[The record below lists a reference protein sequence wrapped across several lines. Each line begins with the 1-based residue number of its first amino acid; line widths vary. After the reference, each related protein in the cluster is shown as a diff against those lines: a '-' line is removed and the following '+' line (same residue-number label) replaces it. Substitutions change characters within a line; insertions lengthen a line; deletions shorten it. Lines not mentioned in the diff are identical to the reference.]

1 MAQKAQM
8 VLKAWL
14 TRCPPEQRIAL
25 ERFLPE
31 AERQKIAELPP
42 FEAEITA
49 EQCSQGRPLNRV
61 HWSWFLPTLKSYA
74 PRDQKLFLS
83 ALDPHS
89 AEQLKATLNIR
100 TSLDSVTEMGKAYL
114 QMNLLRS
121 LTDSH
126 TEILPIELF
135 PQSPLNVLV
144 SLGKKDLIRL
154 INFLSLYD
162 LCAELRQIVNTKTLK
177 KIYSLLSRE
186 HQATL
191 QTISAQMLETHSV
204 LETHPFP
211 RMGLDRTWDGEEE
224 SLHVL
229 LHRKGL
235 TRLGVALSGQN
246 PDLIWT
252 ICHHLDIGRGGA
264 LLKLCGKEPVHGI
277 SEIAIQQVIDSV
289 HLLTAKG

>member
-1 MAQKAQM
+1 MTQKTQM

-31 AERQKIAELPP
+31 AERQQLAELPP
-42 FEAEITA
+42 LEAEISA
-49 EQCSQGRPLNRV
+49 EQCFHGGSLNKV
-61 HWSWFLPTLKSYA
+61 HWSWFLPPLKSYA

-83 ALDPHS
+83 ALEHHA

-100 TSLDSVTEMGKAYL
+100 TPLDSVTEMGKAYL
-114 QMNLLRS
+114 QMKLLHS

-126 TEILPIELF
+126 TGILPIELL
-135 PQSPLNVLV
+135 PQSPLNVLAT
-144 SLGKKDLIRL
+144 LGKKDLIRL

-162 LCAELRQIVNTKTLK
+162 LCAEVRQIVDTKMLK
-177 KIYSLLSRE
+177 KIYGFLSRE
-186 HQATL
+186 HQAVL
-191 QTISAQMLETHSV
+191 KTISAQV

-211 RMGLDRTWDGEEE
+211 RMGLDRSWDGEEE

-235 TRLGVALSGQN
+235 TRLGIALSGQD
-246 PDLIWT
+246 PDLIWI
-252 ICHHLDIGRGGA
+252 ICHHLDIGRGGS
-264 LLKLCGKEPVHGI
+264 LLKLCGKEPIHGI
-277 SEIAIQQVIDSV
+277 SEIAMQQVIECV

>member
-1 MAQKAQM
+1 MAKKTQM

-31 AERQKIAELPP
+31 AERQKLAELPP

-49 EQCSQGRPLNRV
+49 EKCSQGGSLNRV

-100 TSLDSVTEMGKAYL
+100 TPLDSVTEMGKAYL
-114 QMNLLRS
+114 QMKLLRS

-126 TEILPIELF
+126 KEILPTELL

-177 KIYSLLSRE
+177 KIYGLLSRE
-186 HQATL
+186 QQAAL
-191 QTISAQMLETHSV
+191 KTISAQMLETHS
-204 LETHPFP
+204 FP
-211 RMGLDRTWDGEEE
+211 RMGLDRAWDGEEE
-224 SLHVL
+224 SLHIL

-235 TRLGVALSGQN
+235 TRLGIALSGQDL
-246 PDLIWT
+246 DLIWT
-252 ICHHLDIGRGGA
+252 ICHHLDIGRGGS
-264 LLKLCGKEPVHGI
+264 LLKLCGKEPVLGI
-277 SEIAIQQVIDSV
+277 SEIAIQQVIESV

>member
-1 MAQKAQM
+1 MTQKTQM

-14 TRCPPEQRIAL
+14 TRCLPEQRIAL

-31 AERQKIAELPP
+31 AERQKLAELPP

-49 EQCSQGRPLNRV
+49 EQCSRDGSLNKV

-74 PRDQKLFLS
+74 LRDQKLFLS
-83 ALDPHS
+83 ALDHHA

-100 TSLDSVTEMGKAYL
+100 TPLDSVTEMGKAYL
-114 QMNLLRS
+114 QMQLLRS

-126 TEILPIELF
+126 TEILPTELL
-135 PQSPLNVLV
+135 PQSPLNILAT
-144 SLGKKDLIRL
+144 LGKKDLIRL
-154 INFLSLYD
+154 INFLALYD
-162 LCAELRQIVNTKTLK
+162 LCAEVRQIVDTKMLK
-177 KIYSLLSRE
+177 KIYGFLSRE
-186 HQATL
+186 HQAAL
-191 QTISAQMLETHSV
+191 KTISAQV

-211 RMGLDRTWDGEEE
+211 RMGLDRAWDGEEE

-235 TRLGVALSGQN
+235 TRLGIALSGQD
-246 PDLIWT
+246 PDLIWI
-252 ICHHLDIGRGGA
+252 ICHHLDIGRGGS
-264 LLKLCGKEPVHGI
+264 LLKLCGKEPIHGI
-277 SEIAIQQVIDSV
+277 SEIAMQQVIESV